1 MVLLSVWEENYATL
15 GEDRQ
20 VLCITHLPQVVLLW
34 TLSSYVSKRIITDD
48 ESENVQ
54 RTVDSDDVLTSSGD
68 GSVFRTVSMIRFM
81 SVEERIQEIA
91 RMLGGAELTERT
103 LDHAQELLH
112 QNQVTL
118 RLVQS
123 IS

>member
-1 MVLLSVWEENYATL
+1 M
-15 GEDRQ
+15 
-20 VLCITHLPQVVLLW
+20 
-34 TLSSYVSKRIITDD
+34 
-48 ESENVQ
+48 
-54 RTVDSDDVLTSSGD
+54 TSNGD

-91 RMLGGAELTERT
+91 RMLGGAALTERT

-118 RLVQS
+118 RQVQS